1 MDTGPVMK
9 TKYLTDEE
17 RKAGRR
23 LLYRFQALNG
33 IGFNFMGATPV
44 YLLAIHFGAGNL
56 ELGYISSVMFLTGII
71 LVALPRLL
79 SGRNLVAVQS
89 TAWLF
94 RGSVV
99 LLYLFLFFLK
109 GRSAVLLILVVYTLF
124 SIVRTIGIA
133 VWNPLVKMVSDP
145 GIRGEVIAQ
154 GNILNQS
161 AAVVSKLVSFF
172 VTSITCLS
180 GITGIIIL
188 QILGVFFNTAAALSL
203 KKIPCRE
210 TVEYRKGRNIFVVLR
225 SSLKNRER
233 KYPLILKWTVVS
245 LIVLNGLIIPFI
257 RKEAGFQ
264 SNFVFLYSLVMA
276 VSVIFSGF
284 FSKIF
289 ADRIGSRP
297 LLIGMSI
304 LLALSFLFWAVLPVK
319 GGEGNIPVVI
329 YYVLGFFT
337 NFFLMTSN
345 VLVSRVVVNTMPE
358 DETFGYNSMI
368 NFMMALFSAG
378 SGFLGGTL
386 IDAGQRMHL
395 PVINSYGFLFVL
407 AIFLSLAVTFLSI
420 RLIDRGSLT
429 TRQAAA
435 IFFSFE
441 GLRAYID
448 IGKMKNTS
456 NPVKKK
462 TVLLSISENEAP
474 FVTEELKKILALP
487 LSASKG
493 EVIKSLFSH
502 PRPELLPELLAE
514 ARDSGSYHQLKAIFA
529 LGAYPSPDV
538 EELLLQL
545 FQDTDSAVRS
555 NAAKS
560 LGRIGNTTVL
570 PLVRSMADRA
580 ESSWDRI
587 NYLIALKNM
596 DDSGMFLENLFD
608 TGAKGPEGT
617 FRQTYYALCADLYGM
632 APSLSALYQACNL
645 TKGKGIQVFLES
657 TRDHERFY
665 RYYQDLKKWFKEEKG
680 ASVRAFCR
688 ESLRDLPD
696 EAETGYKTGLRN
708 GILRFTEREKTVYD
722 DMCAAV
728 YFTYQI
734 LTDRG

>member
-1 MDTGPVMK
+1 MK
-9 TKYLTDEE
+9 TKYLTEEE
-17 RKAGRR
+17 RKAGRK

-94 RGSVV
+94 RGAVV

-109 GRSAVLLILVVYTLF
+109 GHSAVLLILVVYTLF
-124 SIVRTIGIA
+124 SVVRTIGVA

-161 AAVVSKLVSFF
+161 AAVVSKLISFF
-172 VTSITCLS
+172 VTSINYLS

-203 KKIPCRE
+203 RKIPCRE
-210 TVEYRKGRNIFVVLR
+210 TVEYRRGRNIFVVLL

-276 VSVIFSGF
+276 VAVIFSGL
-284 FSKIF
+284 FSKTF

-304 LLALSFLFWAVLPVK
+304 LLSLSFLFWAVLPVK

-368 NFMMALFSAG
+368 NFMMALFSAV
-378 SGFLGGTL
+378 SGFLGGAL
-386 IDAGQRMHL
+386 IDTGQRMDI
-395 PVINSYGFLFVL
+395 PVINSYGLLFVL
-407 AIFLSLAVTFLSI
+407 AIILSLAVTFLSV

-429 TRQAAA
+429 ARQAAA

-462 TVLLSISENEAP
+462 TVLLSISGNEAP
-474 FVTEELKKILALP
+474 FVTEELKKILAMP

-502 PRPELLPELLAE
+502 PRPALLPYLLKE
-514 ARDSGSYHQLKAIFA
+514 AADSGSYHQLKAIFA
-529 LGAYPSPDV
+529 LGAYPEKEV
-538 EELLLQL
+538 EDLLVRLL
-545 FQDTDSAVRS
+545 DDSDSAVRS

-560 LGRIGNTTVL
+560 LGRIGNRDLLYKVKIL
-570 PLVRSMADRA
+570 A
-580 ESSWDRI
+580 ESAESAWDRI

-596 DDSGMFLENLFD
+596 DENGEYLKDLF
-608 TGAKGPEGT
+608 TKAAKGPQGI
-617 FRQTYYALCADLYGM
+617 FSQTYFSLVADVYGM
-632 APSLSALYQACNL
+632 VPSLSGIYQAENL
-645 TKGKGIQVFLES
+645 ETGKGFGVFLDG
-657 TRDHERFY
+657 TRDIQPFYIGHDKLLPWFKDKDFVSIERFCL
-665 RYYQDLKKWFKEEKG
+665 RSLKEPAEGLKEK
-680 ASVRAFCR
+680 APFMVNIR
-688 ESLRDLPD
+688 ESIIDCFNRGGDVPSD
-696 EAETGYKTGLRN
+696 H
-708 GILRFTEREKTVYD
+708 II
-722 DMCAAV
+722 AAV

-734 LTDRG
+734 LKESQA